1 MANLKNRTFRGTATI
16 EMALVLPLLMALTFG
31 LIEYGWIF
39 LKLQQVTEA
48 ARHAARIGVT
58 ADATNGD
65 ITNAVAALMDDAG
78 LGASGYEV
86 AISPGETA
94 GLTAGEPLK
103 ITVAVP
109 YENIELIGVP
119 LIPVPPSL
127 RASVTMAK
135 EGS

>member
-1 MANLKNRTFRGTATI
+1 MKNSKSRGAATI
-16 EMALVLPLLMALTFG
+16 EMALVLPLLMMLTFG
-31 LIEYGWIF
+31 VIEYGWIF
-39 LKLQQVTEA
+39 LKLQQVTGA

-65 ITNAVAALMDDAG
+65 ISNAVTSLMSEAG
-78 LGASGYEV
+78 LGASGYQV
-86 AISPGETA
+86 TISPGNTA
-94 GLTAGEPLK
+94 GLAAGQPLNV
-103 ITVAVP
+103 TVAVP
-109 YENIELIGVP
+109 YENVELIGIP